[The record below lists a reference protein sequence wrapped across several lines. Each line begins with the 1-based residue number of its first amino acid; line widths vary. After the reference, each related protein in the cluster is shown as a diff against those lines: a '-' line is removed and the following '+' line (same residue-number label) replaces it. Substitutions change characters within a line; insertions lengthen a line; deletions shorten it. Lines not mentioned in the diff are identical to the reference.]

1 MDTRMMKW
9 IFGVAIGALMI
20 GAASAP
26 TQPSTTKVAA
36 AGGTVSYTNQ
46 IAPILES
53 RCESCHS
60 GDDAKGDFDTTSVAN
75 LLKKGKK
82 SGLGVVAGKPGE
94 SSVVKYIEGE
104 KKPRMPKGK
113 KPLTD
118 EQIGLIKG
126 WVAQGAVDDTGK
138 VVAIVSKEKKEGDT
152 SVAPTSA
159 PVNPR
164 VVSEDWDPN
173 VPWSAAE
180 AAAVRRYQRLKFLPP
195 APAVPSVDVVAFNE
209 VDRFVAVR
217 WGGAGDK
224 SAKPQAASATTRVG
238 VPDVCDDSTFV
249 RRAFLDI
256 VGFIPSAAEA
266 RKFVE
271 DKAADKR
278 VKLVDALLAR
288 DEQYAQNWAPFWEDA
303 LCSNGL
309 HQGGVG
315 THGNYRK
322 WLLESFKANKPYDLM
337 VQELLDP
344 KEPNH
349 PARYVLNSDHAR
361 TVQSAADTAQVFL
374 GTAIKCASC
383 HNHFLN
389 DEWPQARA
397 VAFAG
402 YFQQKDM
409 EIVRCERGTGKFV
422 ETHFMFD
429 LPKMPTSAPSTQS
442 TRMKEVAQLI
452 TDPTNP
458 RFAKTIVNRLW
469 KRYMGLGLFEPA
481 DDFRA
486 DVPASHPELLE
497 WLANDF
503 VRNGY
508 NLKHTIRLI
517 LTSRTYQLKYDPK
530 LADKFDVEK
539 PGAPRYFRSPALRRL
554 TAEQLLDSV
563 NVAVNQKELGDG
575 RTFGNDSSTPL
586 TRALGRPPT
595 RNEVSTARPDDTAVV
610 QSLELLNGQEYHD
623 RVYKGSQVAAMSVTT
638 QPSAIVEDM
647 YWSAYGRGPTTRE
660 SEVGTKYLKSA
671 PKPATTQPVDLV
683 WVEDS
688 VPPGATMQGLWVWA
702 PKTAQPVFSGKLSH
716 TDGQTTEPIATQ
728 HLFHGARFEVEPK
741 DVLFTYV
748 FIDPEAAP
756 SEIMMQF
763 HTGGDWK
770 RVFWGADEIKFKP
783 VTNLGALPAK
793 GKWVKLEIPAA
804 KVGIDKLSVIAGI
817 SFDQMPGTVYWDKTG
832 VSKGAPSTDP
842 ETIGD
847 MVWALLTSP
856 EFQYIR

>member
-1 MDTRMMKW
+1 MRW
-9 IFGVAIGALMI
+9 GVCALCAIVV
-20 GAASAP
+20 GAAATAPAP
-26 TQPSTTKVAA
+26 TEPSAVK
-36 AGGTVSYTNQ
+36 AGGAGAPVSYSKQ
-46 IAPILES
+46 IAPMLQS

-60 GDDAKGDFDTTSVAN
+60 GDDAKGEFDTTSVAN

-82 SGLGVVAGKPGE
+82 AGPGVIAGKANE
-94 SSVVKYIEGE
+94 SAVIQYIEGAR
-104 KKPRMPKGK
+104 KPRMPKGK

-118 EQIGLIKG
+118 EQVGLIKA
-126 WVAQGAVDDTGK
+126 WIVQGAVDDAGK
-138 VVAIVSKEKKEGDT
+138 VGVTVAQGPSSAKAQAA
-152 SVAPTSA
+152 VAAQPVAGGTA
-159 PVNPR
+159 PAPR

-180 AAAVRRYQRLKFLPP
+180 AVAVRRYQRLKFVP
-195 APAVPSVDVVAFNE
+195 APPAVPQGDVPAFNE
-209 VDRFVAVR
+209 VDRFIAAKWASAPVAS
-217 WGGAGDK
+217 
-224 SAKPQAASATTRVG
+224 SAKAHATTAPV
-238 VPDVCDDSTFV
+238 VPDVCDDSSFV

-271 DKAADKR
+271 DKTPDKR

-315 THGNYRK
+315 THGNYRR
-322 WLLESFKANKPYDLM
+322 WLLESFKENKPYDLM

-429 LPKMPTSAPSTQS
+429 LPKMPTSAPTTQS
-442 TRMKEVAQLI
+442 TRMKEIAQLI

-458 RFAKTIVNRLW
+458 RFSRTIVNRLW

-481 DDFRA
+481 DDYRA
-486 DVPASHPELLE
+486 DVPASHPELLD

-503 VRNGY
+503 VRHGY

-539 PGAPRYFRSPALRRL
+539 PGAPRYFRAPALRRL

-575 RTFGNDSSTPL
+575 RTFANDNSTPL
-586 TRALGRPPT
+586 ARALGRPPT

-623 RVYKGSQVAAMSVTT
+623 RVYKGSQVASMSVTT

-660 SEVGTKYLKSA
+660 TEAGTKYLKTA

-683 WVEDS
+683 WVEDA

-702 PKTAQPVFSGKLSH
+702 RATAQPVFSGKMSH
-716 TDGQTTEPIATQ
+716 TDGQTEPIATQ
-728 HLFHGARFEVEPK
+728 HLFTGARFEVKPA

-748 FIDPEAAP
+748 YIDPESVP
-756 SEIMMQF
+756 REIMLQF
-763 HTGGDWK
+763 NAGGDWK
-770 RVFWGADEIKFKP
+770 RAFWGAEAIPYKP
-783 VTNLGALPAK
+783 TVNMGALPAA
-793 GKWVKLEIPAA
+793 GKWVRLEVLASKI
-804 KVGIDKLSVIAGI
+804 GIDKPMIVAGI
-817 SFDQMPGTVYWDKTG
+817 SFDQMLGKVYWDKTG
-832 VSKGAPSTDP
+832 VSKGPAVTDG

-847 MVWALLTSP
+847 MIWALVTSP